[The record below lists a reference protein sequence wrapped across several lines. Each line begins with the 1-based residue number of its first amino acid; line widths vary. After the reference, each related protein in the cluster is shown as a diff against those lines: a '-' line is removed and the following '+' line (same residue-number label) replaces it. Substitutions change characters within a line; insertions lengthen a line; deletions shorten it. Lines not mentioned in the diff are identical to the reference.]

1 MKQIATALVKAQ
13 KAFGPALKSSTNP
26 HFKSRYADLAAC
38 VEAVITGLN
47 DNGIALIQKC
57 YDCENGVMVETMF
70 DIEKYT
76 KPTDWAQVALWIVSV
91 AAIVVVLLDLF
102 IWRP

>member
-1 MKQIATALVKAQ
+1 
-13 KAFGPALKSSTNP
+13 
-26 HFKSRYADLAAC
+26 
-38 VEAVITGLN
+38 
-47 DNGIALIQKC
+47 
-57 YDCENGVMVETMF
+57 MF
-70 DIEKYT
+70 EIEKYT

>member
-1 MKQIATALVKAQ
+1 
-13 KAFGPALKSSTNP
+13 
-26 HFKSRYADLAAC
+26 
-38 VEAVITGLN
+38 
-47 DNGIALIQKC
+47 
-57 YDCENGVMVETMF
+57 MF

-76 KPTDWAQVALWIVSV
+76 KPTDWSQVALWIVSA

>member
-1 MKQIATALVKAQ
+1 
-13 KAFGPALKSSTNP
+13 
-26 HFKSRYADLAAC
+26 
-38 VEAVITGLN
+38 
-47 DNGIALIQKC
+47 
-57 YDCENGVMVETMF
+57 MF

-76 KPTDWAQVALWIVSV
+76 KPTDWSQIALWIVLA